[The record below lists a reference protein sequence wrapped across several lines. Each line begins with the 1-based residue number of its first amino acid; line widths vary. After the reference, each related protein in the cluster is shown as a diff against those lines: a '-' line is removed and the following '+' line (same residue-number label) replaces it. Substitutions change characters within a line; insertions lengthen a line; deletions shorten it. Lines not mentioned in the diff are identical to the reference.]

1 MSWQFLIRSISEILL
16 KTNPL
21 NFVYVELNA
30 VLQSNSNILS
40 QMFLMKKDQANY
52 IYYKEM
58 AHRFQVGI
66 NAVSMPI
73 QKKLKWGFKWAGLYM
88 KKTIYYNLLN
98 FYWNLT
104 QLLKMRL

>member
-1 MSWQFLIRSISEILL
+1 MNWQFLIRSILEILL
-16 KTNPL
+16 KINPL

-30 VLQSNSNILS
+30 VLQSNANILS

-66 NAVSMPI
+66 NAVSLDI
-73 QKKLKWGFKWAGLYM
+73 LIIRRGCKWAGLYM
-88 KKTIYYNLLN
+88 KKTICYNLLS
-98 FYWNLT
+98 FHWYLT
-104 QLLKMRL
+104 